1 MDELPAKMTS
11 MVEHQS
17 ARGCFREKGR
27 EPGGDHNVMLD
38 LHDED
43 DKLVMVAM
51 VEMLIIII
59 ITMVAMVEMVEMMLI
74 PLARS
79 SLTARQQRAAWA
91 RSK

>member
-17 ARGCFREKGR
+17 AKGCFREKGR
-27 EPGGDHNVMLD
+27 EPGRDDNMTLD

-43 DKLVMVAM
+43 DKHTMVA
-51 VEMLIIII
+51 
-59 ITMVAMVEMVEMMLI
+59 TMVAMI

-79 SLTARQQRAAWA
+79 SLTARQQRAA
-91 RSK
+91 

>member
-1 MDELPAKMTS
+1 MTS

-17 ARGCFREKGR
+17 ARGCFLEKGR
-27 EPGGDHNVMLD
+27 EPGEDDNVLLD
-38 LHDED
+38 LHDQN
-43 DKLVMVAM
+43 DKLKMVAM
-51 VEMLIIII
+51 VMMLMMIII
-59 ITMVAMVEMVEMMLI
+59 MVMMMLI

>member
-17 ARGCFREKGR
+17 AKGCFRENGR
-27 EPGGDHNVMLD
+27 EPGGYDYVIVIQH

-43 DKLVMVAM
+43 DKL
-51 VEMLIIII
+51 
-59 ITMVAMVEMVEMMLI
+59 TMHCNGGMMMKMI